1 MQDTEL
7 IIDEEYINGMAE
19 YFEKQ
24 GKQLQQMMDYYI
36 ATIKKVVEEGVA
48 MGETSETLITFL
60 EYAQKLNQV
69 IGSTA
74 IQVRNSTM
82 NYLEEIDTQDQYLY

>member
-7 IIDEEYINGMAE
+7 IIDEEYINEMAE

-24 GKQLQQMMDYYI
+24 GKQLQKMADSYI
-36 ATIKKVVEEGVA
+36 NTMTKVVKEGVV
-48 MGETSETLITFL
+48 MGETSESLNTFL
-60 EYAQKLNQV
+60 QYAEKLNQV
-69 IGSTA
+69 IISTA
-74 IQVRNSTM
+74 MQVRNSTM

>member
-24 GKQLQQMMDYYI
+24 GKQLQQMADSYI
-36 ATIKKVVEEGVA
+36 NTMTRVVKEGVV
-48 MGETSETLITFL
+48 MGETSESLNTFL

-74 IQVRNSTM
+74 IQVRISTM

>member
-1 MQDTEL
+1 MQDIEL

-24 GKQLQQMMDYYI
+24 GKQLQQMADYYI
-36 ATIKKVVEEGVA
+36 ATMKKVVEEGVA

-82 NYLEEIDTQDQYLY
+82 NYLEEIDTQDQYL

>member
-24 GKQLQQMMDYYI
+24 GKQLQQMTDYYI
-36 ATIKKVVEEGVA
+36 ETMEKVVEEGVA
-48 MGETSETLITFL
+48 MGETSDTLIIFL